1 MSGEKRRENLLK
13 ILQESTNPVS
23 GTELAEK
30 FNVSRQI
37 VVQDIALLR
46 AKNHEIISTHKGYI
60 LNDEETFKR
69 VFKVKHTT
77 EQIPDELNLI
87 VDLGG
92 VVDDVFVYHKVYG
105 VIKVDMNIKSRRD
118 VKKYIEGIES
128 GVSTPLMQITSEYH
142 YHTVSADSK
151 ETLDDTLSLLKHDD
165 LQKAVALL
173 QKANII
179 HLSAISYSLLLG
191 QTFQLNM
198 NRLGKMV
205 HICPII
211 GEELFMDNLI
221 HEDDCLLM
229 ISYSGQID
237 SMIHLARLAKRKGV
251 SIIVITSLGDND
263 LRKYGDVVLNISTRE
278 KLYSKIGGFVNEN
291 SIKLILDILYACY
304 FELNY
309 DDNLNKRINI
319 SKESE
324 TTRFSS
330 LDIMKESES

>member
-118 VKKYIEGIES
+118 VKNI
-128 GVSTPLMQITSEYH
+128 L
-142 YHTVSADSK
+142 K
-151 ETLDDTLSLLKHDD
+151 ELK
-165 LQKAVALL
+165 VACL
-173 QKANII
+173 
-179 HLSAISYSLLLG
+179 H
-191 QTFQLNM
+191 
-198 NRLGKMV
+198 RLCK
-205 HICPII
+205 
-211 GEELFMDNLI
+211 
-221 HEDDCLLM
+221 
-229 ISYSGQID
+229 
-237 SMIHLARLAKRKGV
+237 
-251 SIIVITSLGDND
+251 
-263 LRKYGDVVLNISTRE
+263 
-278 KLYSKIGGFVNEN
+278 
-291 SIKLILDILYACY
+291 
-304 FELNY
+304 
-309 DDNLNKRINI
+309 
-319 SKESE
+319 
-324 TTRFSS
+324 
-330 LDIMKESES
+330 

>member
-151 ETLDDTLSLLKHDD
+151 EILDEI
-165 LQKAVALL
+165 QKELDESGYLVALRDYEPVDFW
-173 QKANII
+173 
-179 HLSAISYSLLLG
+179 S
-191 QTFQLNM
+191 
-198 NRLGKMV
+198 RV
-205 HICPII
+205 D
-211 GEELFMDNLI
+211 E
-221 HEDDCLLM
+221 
-229 ISYSGQID
+229 
-237 SMIHLARLAKRKGV
+237 
-251 SIIVITSLGDND
+251 
-263 LRKYGDVVLNISTRE
+263 
-278 KLYSKIGGFVNEN
+278 
-291 SIKLILDILYACY
+291 
-304 FELNY
+304 
-309 DDNLNKRINI
+309 
-319 SKESE
+319 
-324 TTRFSS
+324 
-330 LDIMKESES
+330 

>member
-151 ETLDDTLSLLKHDD
+151 EIDESGYL
-165 LQKAVALL
+165 VALRDYEPVDFW
-173 QKANII
+173 
-179 HLSAISYSLLLG
+179 S
-191 QTFQLNM
+191 
-198 NRLGKMV
+198 RV
-205 HICPII
+205 D
-211 GEELFMDNLI
+211 E
-221 HEDDCLLM
+221 
-229 ISYSGQID
+229 
-237 SMIHLARLAKRKGV
+237 
-251 SIIVITSLGDND
+251 
-263 LRKYGDVVLNISTRE
+263 
-278 KLYSKIGGFVNEN
+278 
-291 SIKLILDILYACY
+291 
-304 FELNY
+304 
-309 DDNLNKRINI
+309 
-319 SKESE
+319 
-324 TTRFSS
+324 
-330 LDIMKESES
+330 

>member
-118 VKKYIEGIES
+118 VKKYIEGNWKWRVYTAYANNFRIS
-128 GVSTPLMQITSEYH
+128 LSYCICWF
-142 YHTVSADSK
+142 K
-151 ETLDDTLSLLKHDD
+151 ETLDEI
-165 LQKAVALL
+165 QKELDESGYLVALRDYEPVDFW
-173 QKANII
+173 
-179 HLSAISYSLLLG
+179 S
-191 QTFQLNM
+191 
-198 NRLGKMV
+198 RV
-205 HICPII
+205 D
-211 GEELFMDNLI
+211 E
-221 HEDDCLLM
+221 
-229 ISYSGQID
+229 
-237 SMIHLARLAKRKGV
+237 
-251 SIIVITSLGDND
+251 
-263 LRKYGDVVLNISTRE
+263 
-278 KLYSKIGGFVNEN
+278 
-291 SIKLILDILYACY
+291 
-304 FELNY
+304 
-309 DDNLNKRINI
+309 
-319 SKESE
+319 
-324 TTRFSS
+324 
-330 LDIMKESES
+330 